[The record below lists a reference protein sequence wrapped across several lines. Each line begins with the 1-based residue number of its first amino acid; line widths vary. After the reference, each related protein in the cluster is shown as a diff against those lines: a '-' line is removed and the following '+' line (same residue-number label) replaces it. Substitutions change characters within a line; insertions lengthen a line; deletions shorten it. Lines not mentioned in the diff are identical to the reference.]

1 MTSHTFHVFTRPPA
15 TNVFSPSVPL
25 TQDTHESQGPCRT
38 LSLQPQHIRSR
49 SLQDMDLS
57 CSDNAWRMR
66 NHHARGGNPADR
78 VSHDAYLEMMV
89 RGSEKETDAADR
101 QQFNSTRPH
110 DAVKPSHT
118 KTSSMPVSMPM
129 AHVTAMNIRNGN
141 RTPFCDNENV
151 SPTSNIHSMC
161 SIMES
166 SWGDADS
173 DERAIQTGDD
183 RHSDDLHKAVDLRS
197 TMPLSTSMPL
207 WLEQRVDRRAHSCG
221 RKISV
226 PARLM
231 TAKKDEPQR
240 KVM

>member
-1 MTSHTFHVFTRPPA
+1 
-15 TNVFSPSVPL
+15 
-25 TQDTHESQGPCRT
+25 
-38 LSLQPQHIRSR
+38 
-49 SLQDMDLS
+49 
-57 CSDNAWRMR
+57 MR
-66 NHHARGGNPADR
+66 NQLTRGNPADR
-78 VSHDAYLEMMV
+78 VSQPAYLEMMV
-89 RGSEKETDAADR
+89 RGSETETLAADQ

-110 DAVKPSHT
+110 DAVRPSHN
-118 KTSSMPVSMPM
+118 KTTSMPVPMPA
-129 AHVTAMNIRNGN
+129 AHVTAMNMRNGN
-141 RTPFCDNENV
+141 GTPFCDNENV

-173 DERAIQTGDD
+173 DERGVQSIND
-183 RHSDDLHKAVDLRS
+183 RRGDDLHKAVELRS

-226 PARLM
+226 PARFM
-231 TAKKDEPQR
+231 TEKKDEPQR

>member
-1 MTSHTFHVFTRPPA
+1 
-15 TNVFSPSVPL
+15 
-25 TQDTHESQGPCRT
+25 
-38 LSLQPQHIRSR
+38 
-49 SLQDMDLS
+49 MDLS

-66 NHHARGGNPADR
+66 NHCTRGNPADR
-78 VSHDAYLEMMV
+78 VSHDAYLEMMN
-89 RGSEKETDAADR
+89 RCSETDAADR

-110 DAVKPSHT
+110 DAVQPSHT
-118 KTSSMPVSMPM
+118 KTSSMPVSMPTS
-129 AHVTAMNIRNGN
+129 HVTAMNIRNGN
-141 RTPFCDNENV
+141 GNPFCDNENV

-173 DERAIQTGDD
+173 DERAVQTVDD
-183 RHSDDLHKAVDLRS
+183 RRGDDLHKAVDLRS

-226 PARLM
+226 PARFT
-231 TAKKDEPQR
+231 TAKKDETQR